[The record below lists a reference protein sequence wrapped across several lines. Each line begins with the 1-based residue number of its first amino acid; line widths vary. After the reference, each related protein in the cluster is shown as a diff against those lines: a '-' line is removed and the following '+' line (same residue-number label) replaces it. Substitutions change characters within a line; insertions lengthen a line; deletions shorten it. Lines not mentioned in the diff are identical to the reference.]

1 MRYVLTIRGYVVL
14 DHTYVDIIV
23 TDDSVP
29 ADSPYY
35 ECWKTTLAVE
45 DLNQPN
51 PKRWARQVLER
62 LATDA

>member
-1 MRYVLTIRGYVVL
+1 MRYVLTVRGYVVL
-14 DHTYVDIIV
+14 QNTFVDIIV

-29 ADSPYY
+29 TDSPYY
-35 ECWKTTLAVE
+35 EVWKTTLAVD

-62 LATDA
+62 IARDA

>member
-1 MRYVLTIRGYVVL
+1 MRYVLSIRGYVVL
-14 DHTYVDIIV
+14 NSTYVDIIV

-29 ADSPYY
+29 VDSPYY
-35 ECWKTTLAVE
+35 QCWRTTLAVE